1 MDSSNFD
8 QAKAFF
14 LKGLQH
20 YEAGRYAQAE
30 QQYVASLALL
40 PGRVSTL
47 INLGAARLKL
57 GRAEEALAVLEEA
70 LAQEPDSWEAL
81 AHQGTAQAE
90 LGRHEAALRSFDRS
104 LALQPGQG
112 LVWGMRGNV
121 LREMERLQDAAASF
135 EKAIAHGGDPE
146 LNAFYLA
153 ALRKGEPPAAMPAH
167 YVEALFDDYAAEFDK
182 HVVQELGYDAPQ
194 VLAEGLAGRR
204 FAQALDL
211 GCGTGLCG
219 PLLRKLCDRVDGVDL
234 SGRMLEQARAL
245 GVYAQLDQAELV
257 QHLQQTAQRY
267 ELVVAADVF
276 IYVGELQAV
285 FAGAARVM
293 QSDGVFCFTVEEA
306 KQDEVELRPSLRY
319 AHSEAHVRQL
329 AQQHGFEVEHIERR
343 PVRHEQRVPIPGLF
357 CWLRKRG

>member
-1 MDSSNFD
+1 MDSNFE

-14 LKGLQH
+14 LQGLQH

-30 QQYVASLALL
+30 QQYAASLALL
-40 PGRVSTL
+40 PGRPSTL
-47 INLGAARLKL
+47 VNLGAARLKL

-104 LALQPGQG
+104 LALEPGQG

-121 LREMERLQDAAASF
+121 LREMGRLQEAAASF
-135 EKAIAHGGDPE
+135 RKSIEHGGDAE

-153 ALRKGEPPAAMPAH
+153 ALREGQTPAATPPR
-167 YVEALFDDYAAEFDK
+167 YVEALFDGYAAEFDS
-182 HVVQELGYDAPQ
+182 HVVRELGYDAPQ
-194 VLAEGLAGRR
+194 VLAQGLAGRR
-204 FAQALDL
+204 FTHALDL

-234 SGRMLEQARAL
+234 SAGMLEKARAL

-257 QHLQQTAQRY
+257 QHLQRTAQRHD
-267 ELVVAADVF
+267 LVVAADVF
-276 IYVGELQAV
+276 IYVGQLQPV
-285 FAGAARVM
+285 FEGVARAMQAG
-293 QSDGVFCFTVEEA
+293 GVFCFTAEQA
-306 KQDEVELRPSLRY
+306 QQGDIELRPSLRY

-329 AQQHGFEVEHIERR
+329 AQQHGFEVERIERR
-343 PVRHEQRVPIPGLF
+343 AVRHEQRMPIPGLF
-357 CWLRKRG
+357 CWLRKRT

>member
-30 QQYVASLALL
+30 QQYAASLALL
-40 PGRVSTL
+40 PGRASTL

-70 LAQEPDSWEAL
+70 LVQEPDSWEAL

-121 LREMERLQDAAASF
+121 LREMGRLQDAAASF

-153 ALRKGEPPAAMPAH
+153 ALRKGETPAAMPAR

-194 VLAEGLAGRR
+194 VLTEGLAGRR

-219 PLLRKLCDRVDGVDL
+219 PLLRKLCDRVDGADL
-234 SGRMLEQARAL
+234 SARMLEQARAL

-267 ELVVAADVF
+267 DLVVAADVF
-276 IYVGELQAV
+276 IYVGDLQLV

-319 AHSEAHVRQL
+319 GHSEAHVRQL
-329 AQQHGFEVEHIERR
+329 ARQHGFEVERIERR